1 MKNLIQQIVALR
13 QDMLEVERR
22 HVATAGSP
30 HRNYE
35 VSQRN
40 LLHYLALRT
49 HDLRPLQRELA
60 VLGLSSLGRVESH
73 VLASIDVVWAALR
86 RLDGQ
91 AVLTEQPESQHLKFE
106 AGSRLLDSHTRDLL
120 GASPARRTVRIMV
133 T

>member
-13 QDMLEVERR
+13 QDMLELERR

-40 LLHYLALRT
+40 LLHYLALRS
-49 HDLRPLQRELA
+49 HDLRPLQHELA

-73 VLASIDVVWAALR
+73 VLASIDAVLAVLR
-86 RLDGQ
+86 SLDGETVVQ
-91 AVLTEQPESQHLKFE
+91 ELPENRH
-106 AGSRLLDSHTRDLL
+106 
-120 GASPARRTVRIMV
+120 
-133 T
+133 

>member
-40 LLHYLALRT
+40 LLHYLALRS
-49 HDLRPLQRELA
+49 HDLRPLQHELS

-73 VLASIDVVWAALR
+73 VMASVDAVLAALHS
-86 RLDGQ
+86 LDGQ
-91 AVLTEQPESQHLKFE
+91 STCCEEPELHTNFV
-106 AGSRLLDSHTRDLL
+106 AGNRLLEAHSRDLL
-120 GASPARRTVRIMV
+120 GLNPSR
-133 T
+133 